1 MQIIENSTGDGSLAN
16 GLAKNK
22 FGPDMLGF

>member
-1 MQIIENSTGDGSLAN
+1 MQIIENSTGDGSLGN

-22 FGPDMLGF
+22 FGSDMLGF